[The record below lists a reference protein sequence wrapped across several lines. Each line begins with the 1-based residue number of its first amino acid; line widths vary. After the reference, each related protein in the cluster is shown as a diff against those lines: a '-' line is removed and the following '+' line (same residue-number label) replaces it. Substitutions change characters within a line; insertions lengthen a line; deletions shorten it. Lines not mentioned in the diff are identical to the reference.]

1 MASHVVARTAN
12 GASSDVVLG
21 ELSPSGRDDEAP
33 WLRDG
38 TRTAARMWY
47 LEPSVRLHDD
57 RVAALGA
64 IRPIP
69 IRAEWISR
77 VEGGTSPAEDRL
89 YVVAIQ
95 AVPCLPRHC
104 PSPATILRRS

>member
-1 MASHVVARTAN
+1 MTRLP
-12 GASSDVVLG
+12 GC
-21 ELSPSGRDDEAP
+21 
-33 WLRDG
+33 G
-38 TRTAARMWY
+38 TRTAAQMWY

-69 IRAEWISR
+69 IRAGM
-77 VEGGTSPAEDRL
+77 EGGTSPAEDRL